1 MFSQHP
7 WTGTLRGPNALW
19 AILYCM
25 DNQQQIICAGNY
37 SSILA
42 DSCKRIASK
51 VIISKL
57 QPSCLELLYPGSVG
71 RQHLIILKTHD
82 I

>member
-7 WTGTLRGPNALW
+7 RAGAHTGPNALW
-19 AILYCM
+19 TFLYCI
-25 DNQQQIICAGNY
+25 DNQQQIICARNY